1 MRKNTYLT
9 HNMKAIFLDLDG
21 TLLNKDKQVT
31 TGNMEAIKGALAD
44 GHKVIISTGR
54 PTVSALK
61 QAKVLGLDAPGC
73 YVVSYN
79 GGEIVDAGTN
89 ESVFR
94 QTIPMEWVRDLFAEA
109 KKRGIHIQTYTNT
122 GVVVEPWCDDADIRR
137 YSQGTL
143 TPFSVIESVEKLEN
157 EPVKILALDMAGRDA
172 TEPFRQWILEKYA
185 GRLDSF
191 FSNPY
196 YLEVVCA
203 GLNKGSALVRLR
215 EILGISKSDTIA
227 AGDASNDIPMILE
240 AGVGVAMINA
250 APDVLA
256 AADYI
261 TEHDNNNDGIAEVID
276 KFV

>member
-1 MRKNTYLT
+1 
-9 HNMKAIFLDLDG
+9 MKAIFLDLDG

-31 TGNMEAIKGALAD
+31 SGNMSAIQSMLAA

-61 QAKVLGLDAPGC
+61 QAKVLGLDSPGC

-79 GGEIVDAGTN
+79 GGEIVDAGTG

-94 QTIPMEWVRDLFAEA
+94 QTIPKDWVIDLFAEA
-109 KKRGIHIQTYTNT
+109 ERRGIHIQTYTND
-122 GVVVEPWCDDADIRR
+122 GVVVEPRCDDADIRR
-137 YSQGTL
+137 YTSSTL
-143 TPFSVIESVEKLEN
+143 TPFSVIESIELLEN
-157 EPVKILALDMAGRDA
+157 EPVKVLALDMAGRDA

-191 FSNPY
+191 FSNPF

-203 GLNKGSALVRLR
+203 GLNKGSALIRLC
-215 EILGISKSDTIA
+215 ELLGISIENTIA
-227 AGDASNDIPMILE
+227 AGDAANDIPMIE
-240 AGVGVAMINA
+240 AAGVGVAMING

-256 AADYI
+256 SADYI
-261 TEHDNNNDGIAEVID
+261 TQNDNNNDAIAEIIS